1 MNHRIPCEIIQDLM
15 PMYADGLTSETT
27 DREIRSHLEE
37 CETCREMYERMK
49 AEMEGD
55 TSQTAGEPPE
65 IDYLKKVRRKNVR
78 NVVLAAAGVFLFMAA
93 ALFMKL
99 FVIGYPTESYVLTYT
114 DVNGEQV
121 NVGGVMS
128 DSAAVYRGYKL
139 GQEDGAQRL
148 GVYSCLP
155 SVWNRSGT
163 FNLELALPGGLVPRA
178 MEHSCQRDVCFTDLD
193 RNGHMNNTRYMD
205 WIDDLL
211 PSDFHR
217 EHPVKEFAVRYHS
230 EAREGQR
237 LDLHWDFVED
247 NCLRV
252 DARRRN
258 ETKDELVFSAKVLF
272 D

>member
-1 MNHRIPCEIIQDLM
+1 MATIAPATL
-15 PMYADGLTSETT
+15 
-27 DREIRSHLEE
+27 
-37 CETCREMYERMK
+37 
-49 AEMEGD
+49 
-55 TSQTAGEPPE
+55 PPE
-65 IDYLKKVRRKNVR
+65 IATAIVNPVAYGEWSELKDKFRWARDHMPV
-78 NVVLAAAGVFLFMAA
+78 
-93 ALFMKL
+93 ALVQTEGYMPFWAVTRHRVQINRLPELGETVHIETWPMPNTH
-99 FVIGYPTESYVLTYT
+99 VGYPRSIVIYDQAGNECSRSISLWVLMDQDTRSSVSPDKSGIIVPGT
-114 DVNGEQV
+114 L
-121 NVGGVMS
+121 
-128 DSAAVYRGYKL
+128 RG
-139 GQEDGAQRL
+139 
-148 GVYSCLP
+148 
-155 SVWNRSGT
+155 T
-163 FNLELALPGGLVPRA
+163 ELALPGGLVPRA

-258 ETKDELVFSAKVLF
+258 ETRDELVFSAKVLF